1 MQNNPTLSLRKLKPE
16 DIAFLWP
23 WYQEHIAINFP
34 GQTPKEG
41 FLKNDLSVIEGKK
54 RVALLG
60 DVPVGF
66 IWVSADYNIFE
77 DKIEAKLRFLHVAKG
92 YRKCGIGSYLMEQVE
107 LLAKELG
114 AEYISLGTRFQ
125 NKASR
130 TLYNKMGYR
139 PVRVIYHKEVK

>member
-1 MQNNPTLSLRKLKPE
+1 MQSNPTLSLRKLKPE
-16 DIAFLWP
+16 DVSFLWS

-34 GQTPKEG
+34 GQQPKKG
-41 FLKNDLSVIEGKK
+41 FLENDLFVTEGKK
-54 RVALLG
+54 RIALLG
-60 DVPVGF
+60 EIPVGF

-92 YRKCGIGSYLMEQVE
+92 YRHRGIGSYLMEQVE
-107 LLAKELG
+107 VLARGLN

-130 TLYNKMGYR
+130 TLYNKIGYR